1 MRMFVFRLIYKN
13 LFRHKLRTL
22 LTVLGITVAV
32 LAFGLLRT
40 VVTAWNAGVA
50 ASASDRLIVVHSV
63 SFIYP
68 LPLSYRAKIEKI
80 PGVEMVSYANWFSGI
95 YIDQSHFFARIAV
108 DVPTFFKVYPEFI
121 VSDSALAELARQ
133 RNGTIIGASTAKK
146 FNLKVGDIIPIEG
159 DIYPGHWEMK
169 VVGIYRGR
177 DKGTDESQML
187 FNWEYL
193 DQSLL
198 QTQPA
203 RAGRVGWYVVD
214 IDNAADRARIS
225 AEIDSLF
232 ANSPAETKTQ
242 TEKEFQQSF
251 VSMSSAILTAINV
264 ISLVIIGI
272 ILLVLSN
279 TMVMTAR
286 ERFRE
291 FAVLKT
297 LGFST
302 LHLVGLIGGESM
314 VIAGTGGV
322 LGILLTFPLSEAAG
336 RGLPSGWFPVFNVEA
351 ETLAM
356 AVAAALVTGAV
367 AAAVPVLRT
376 IRMNIV
382 DGLRQVG

>member
-1 MRMFVFRLIYKN
+1 MFILHLIHKN
-13 LFRHKLRTL
+13 LFRHKLRSL
-22 LTVLGITVAV
+22 LTILGITIAV
-32 LAFGLLRT
+32 LAFGLMQT
-40 VVTAWNAGVA
+40 VVSAWNAGVA
-50 ASASDRLIVVHSV
+50 ASAADRLIVVHSV

-68 LPLSYRAKIEKI
+68 LPLSYKARIERL
-80 PGVEMVSYANWFSGI
+80 PGVETVSWANWFSGV
-95 YIDQSHFFARIAV
+95 YIDEAQFFARMAV
-108 DVPTFFKVYPEFI
+108 DPATYFKVYPEFI
-121 VSDSALAELARQ
+121 VSDDALAGLAGQ
-133 RNGTIIGASTAKK
+133 RNGTIIGALIAEKY
-146 FNLKVGDIIPIEG
+146 NLKVGDIIPLEG

-214 IDNAADRARIS
+214 IRNAAERARIS
-225 AEIDSLF
+225 ADIDSLF

-251 VSMSSAILTAINV
+251 VSMSSAILTAINIV
-264 ISLVIIGI
+264 SVVIIGI

-279 TMVMTAR
+279 TMIMTAR

-302 LHLVGLIGGESM
+302 IHLAGLIGGESM
-314 VIAGTGGV
+314 VIAG
-322 LGILLTFPLSEAAG
+322 LGSAIGIALTFPISDAAE
-336 RGLPSGWFPVFNVEA
+336 RGLPAGWFPVFNVELS
-351 ETLAM
+351 TLAY
-356 AVAAALVTGAV
+356 AAGSAFVAGVA
-367 AAAVPVLRT
+367 AAAVPVLKT
-376 IRMNIV
+376 LRMKIV